1 MKKLVMLFALLLMAL
16 VGYAQSVPM
25 LINYQARLQD
35 NSSNPIIGNN
45 EVTFRLYVSLTGG
58 TMIWEETHFLLVSDD
73 GIISVLLGSVT
84 TFDNAIFSGSSLF
97 LETEVTGY
105 GILSPRQQLT
115 SVPYAIKAEN
125 TTRFIGEFSG
135 STIYGET
142 VTVYDETFPA
152 NSISDYISGYIN
164 YDTSNND
171 YIISS
176 TIHFGIAGNE
186 DQIISVSGGDIIGSG
201 RFNPQSLF
209 FFQIKP
215 AYESELLRLYIT
227 ITGID
232 GDDVMG
238 KVWGQ

>member
-1 MKKLVMLFALLLMAL
+1 MKKLVMLFALLILAFA
-16 VGYAQSVPM
+16 GYTQNVPM
-25 LINYQARLQD
+25 LINYQARLED
-35 NSSNPIIGNN
+35 ESGNPINGTN
-45 EVTFRLYVSLTGG
+45 EVIFKLYDSLENG
-58 TMIWEETHFLLVSDD
+58 TMIWEETHSLLVSDD

-135 STIYGET
+135 SAGSG
-142 VTVYDETFPA
+142 VPVSDETFPA
-152 NSISDYISGYIN
+152 NSLSDYISGYIY
-164 YDTSNND
+164 YDTAGW
-171 YIISS
+171 SS
-176 TIHFGIAGNE
+176 YVTSHVYFGIEGIE
-186 DQIISVSGGDIIGSG
+186 DQTITVTGGDYANSSDY
-201 RFNPQSLF
+201 FNPQSIF

-215 AYESELLRLYIT
+215 EYEGETLRLYIE
-227 ITGID
+227 ISGN
-232 GDDVMG
+232 GSVNG